1 MGERGNMGGNAEPTL
16 PLPGAGATGQFPP
29 ATDPWSPDP
38 VFGDPVFGDAL
49 DGQTPPPDPAPP
61 RPPAPRS
68 APTSPTGQPAP
79 TSPTGPY
86 PGHSGSMA
94 RPGGPEPV
102 VARIG
107 EISVTAT
114 AVRTPAGEIPLAGS
128 TWHVADYWQSEQKTP
143 TWAIVA
149 AVVGFCVLTVFSLFF
164 LLVKETIHRGTVQV
178 AVGNGPR
185 QYVARIPVTNQPQVQ
200 QIHQQVNYVRSLAAR

>member
-1 MGERGNMGGNAEPTL
+1 MGERGDKGGNAEPTL

-29 ATDPWSPDP
+29 ATDPWS
-38 VFGDPVFGDAL
+38 GDPVFGGPAFGDAL
-49 DGQTPPPDPAPP
+49 GTQTPPPDPAPP

-68 APTSPTGQPAP
+68 APTSPTA
-79 TSPTGPY
+79 PY
-86 PGHSGSMA
+86 PGHPGGLTP
-94 RPGGPEPV
+94 PGGPEPV

-114 AVRTPAGEIPLAGS
+114 TVRTPAGEIPLAGS
-128 TWHVADYWQSEQKTP
+128 TWQVADYWQSEQKTP

-149 AVVGFCVLTVFSLFF
+149 AIVGFCVLTVFSLFF

-178 AVGNGPR
+178 TVGNGPR
-185 QYVARIPVTNQPQVQ
+185 QYVARIPVTGQPQVQ